1 MATLPIL
8 GVLAGLVGIADTL
21 PYVRDTLR
29 GVTRP
34 HRGTWLIW
42 SVLAVVACAS
52 QHADGASWSLVL
64 TASQAAFT
72 GLIFVL
78 AVRHGEGGLSAY
90 ELAMFAVAGA
100 GLGGW
105 LLAHEPVVAVACVI
119 AADLGA
125 VAMMIPKAYRDPHSE
140 TLAMYGLASVA
151 GGLSAGAVGALDVSL
166 LLYPVYYCLANG
178 ALALLILA
186 RRSALLHAGTDG
198 GIHP

>member
-8 GVLAGLVGIADTL
+8 GVLAALVGIADTL
-21 PYVRDTLR
+21 PYVRDTVR

-42 SVLAVVACAS
+42 SVLAVVACVS

-72 GLIFVL
+72 GLIFLL
-78 AVRHGEGGLSAY
+78 AVRHGEGGLSAF
-90 ELAMFAVAGA
+90 ELAMFAVAAA
-100 GLGGW
+100 GLAGW

-125 VAMMIPKAYRDPHSE
+125 AAMMIPKAYRDPHSE

-198 GIHP
+198 GVHP